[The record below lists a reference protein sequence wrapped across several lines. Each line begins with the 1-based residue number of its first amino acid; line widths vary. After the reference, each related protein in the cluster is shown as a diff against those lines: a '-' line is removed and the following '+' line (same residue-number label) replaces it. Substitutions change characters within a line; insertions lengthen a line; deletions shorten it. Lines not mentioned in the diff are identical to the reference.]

1 MELKSLI
8 QYYCDNNEVVT
19 KLRKITEKD
28 RNYYSSSSKIKD
40 LDVILEIQTCIPTIV
55 TVTHVKGHQDRKKIK
70 DQRTMAENLNIKVDG
85 IIGKIL
91 SLQSIFTSATPPW
104 WYILTRPTSHTTSE
118 KK

>member
-104 WYILTRPTSHTTSE
+104 WYILTRPTPHTISE